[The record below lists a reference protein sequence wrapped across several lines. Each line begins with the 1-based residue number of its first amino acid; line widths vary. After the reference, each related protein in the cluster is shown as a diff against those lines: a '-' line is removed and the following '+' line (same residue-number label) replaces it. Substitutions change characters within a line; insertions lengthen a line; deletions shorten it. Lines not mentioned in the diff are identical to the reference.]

1 MPSSRPTWF
10 GPSSVRVETILDP
23 HPIEP
28 ATESPGPS
36 QIPRSK
42 RNGKHLLA
50 TRAAP
55 EWVIEK
61 AATYVLPISI
71 LGPRHYHP
79 NTFQVLKVLEGK
91 GELRIGPFR
100 YPAGQGGIFWIP
112 PKVRHSSVEPTRQL
126 SRLIELFF
134 RRNRSASCPV
144 AIRNFPC
151 HISTDDNPE
160 VLVCFHEII
169 KEFAQ
174 RKWLWEW
181 TASALLNHLIVL
193 LARSI
198 ETQADSGGSTRV
210 AGYRIDREGV
220 ARGMNH
226 IVQNYYQPIDLK
238 LLARVAGM
246 SVNRFSKVF
255 QAIEGTT
262 PIDFLIDYRLKR
274 ASELIATKTLK
285 LTKIAE
291 AVGFGSVHYFSRCYK
306 QRLGVSPSRQRHS
319 LGDPTDPKKAP
330 R

>member
-1 MPSSRPTWF
+1 MPSSRPNWF
-10 GPSSVRVETILDP
+10 GSSHVQVKTILDP
-23 HPIEP
+23 HLLEP
-28 ATESPGPS
+28 APKSPGSAKNPG
-36 QIPRSK
+36 SK
-42 RNGKHLLA
+42 RDGKHLLIA
-50 TRAAP
+50 RVAP

-61 AATYVLPISI
+61 AATYVLPEPI

-79 NTFQVLKVLEGK
+79 NSFQVLKVLDGK

-100 YPAGQGGIFWIP
+100 YPADKGGIFWIP
-112 PKVRHSSVEPTRQL
+112 PRVRHSSVEPRRQL

-134 RRNRSASCPV
+134 RRNNSASHSV
-144 AIRNFPC
+144 AARHFPF

-160 VLVCFHEII
+160 VLACFHEII
-169 KEFAQ
+169 KEFVL
-174 RKWLWEW
+174 RKPLWEW

-198 ETQADSGGSTRV
+198 KTQADGSGPTRV

-255 QAIEGTT
+255 RAIEGTT
-262 PIDFLIDYRLKR
+262 PINFLIDFRLKR
-274 ASELIATKTLK
+274 ASELIA
-285 LTKIAE
+285 
-291 AVGFGSVHYFSRCYK
+291 G
-306 QRLGVSPSRQRHS
+306 RL
-319 LGDPTDPKKAP
+319 
-330 R
+330 